1 MIEFT
6 EILKKKK
13 WITYSLTDNFK
24 SRDASAS
31 KKVSPG
37 ANFAFFEYSRENCMA
52 KSLGPRPFSGR
63 LPSLHGIN
71 IMSCSFYTVNAICP
85 KNKINKNA
93 IMKWTQPSC
102 PAPMC
107 SYDFDQIK
115 CKPMFETPKI
125 FIDGPFK
132 TSGLPTL
139 RLRETPDAFETTI
152 LTLRTG
158 HLFFV
163 WQKTCFLYFIV
174 GGKKLSERALR
185 GLMHATAELK
195 RRIKGWI
202 LEQGEIAFKVP
213 KTAVRQRQLFFTIAK
228 YKYT

>member
-1 MIEFT
+1 MNHLLTTSNQEMLAH
-6 EILKKKK
+6 LKKYHLAP
-13 WITYSLTDNFK
+13 TLLSL
-24 SRDASAS
+24 SIQERI
-31 KKVSPG
+31 VW
-37 ANFAFFEYSRENCMA
+37 
-52 KSLGPRPFSGR
+52 PRPFLGR

-93 IMKWTQPSC
+93 IMKWTQLC
-102 PAPMC
+102 RPAPMC

-163 WQKTCFLYFIV
+163 
-174 GGKKLSERALR
+174 
-185 GLMHATAELK
+185 
-195 RRIKGWI
+195 
-202 LEQGEIAFKVP
+202 
-213 KTAVRQRQLFFTIAK
+213 
-228 YKYT
+228 